1 MCIMMNTFILSRHR
15 KRSVTFEKGF
25 SRIASREL
33 YIRKEDKRY
42 EENMILLIPFDI
54 PDHQLF

>member
-1 MCIMMNTFILSRHR
+1 MMNTFISSRHR